1 MSLAESLLQAVGG
14 RENVSALTRCWA
26 RLRFELR
33 DVGVVDQAAVQALP
47 DVLIAVH
54 QHGQY
59 QVALR
64 SGLLETFDDLTSLL
78 R

>member
-1 MSLAESLLQAVGG
+1 MSLAESLLAAVGG
-14 RENVSALTRCWA
+14 PENVSTLTRCWA

-33 DVGVVDQAAVQALP
+33 DVGAVDQAAVQALP
-47 DVLIAVH
+47 EVLIAVH
-54 QHGQY
+54 QHGQF

-64 SGLLETFDDLTSLL
+64 SGLLETFDDLTALL